1 MCILTVTRNARI
13 TALAVFPNPFFITLL
28 ALCLGS
34 SLSSRRLTAS
44 ALHQLPQGQQRLFSS
59 SVPRRKDTARHGMSS
74 SVPRTQTGQ
83 SLHFF
88 LLSSANRPFCTLA
101 VTSHRRQSSRDA
113 SAPLAQLPCQ
123 ALRQEPPACEQAA
136 NVKRRPATV
145 TLMGGV

>member
-88 LLSSANRPFCTLA
+88 LLSSANPPFCTLA

-113 SAPLAQLPCQ
+113 SAPRAQLRAPSLPYLVPFLTI
-123 ALRQEPPACEQAA
+123 AASLSLPPF
-136 NVKRRPATV
+136 
-145 TLMGGV
+145 LGMF